1 MDSKV
6 HRKNGVLEVFSL
18 WLEEGIRVTSGLE
31 KGLLRAIEEFAIW
44 QSAQRIT
51 CGRLPPG
58 LFSDRQQGWEI
69 SPA

>member
-1 MDSKV
+1 M
-6 HRKNGVLEVFSL
+6 VFPL
-18 WLEEGIRVTSGLE
+18 VLEEGIRVTSGLE